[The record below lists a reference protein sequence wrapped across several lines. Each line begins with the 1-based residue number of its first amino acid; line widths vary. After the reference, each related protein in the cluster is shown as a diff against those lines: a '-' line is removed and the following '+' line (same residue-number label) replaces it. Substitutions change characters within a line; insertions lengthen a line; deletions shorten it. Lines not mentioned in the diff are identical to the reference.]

1 MSQRGCRV
9 TLDSVPGGDIQGFA
23 AGTVFNFR
31 LCADNNTDGQCD
43 NVSSSNPAGNSDGK
57 EHVITRQIGS
67 SGKVF
72 QMAWEDKPGLGD
84 ADFNDFIATIRL
96 DADTDGD
103 GLWDDWET
111 TGIDTNGDGV
121 IDLVLPGA
129 NPLHKDVYVEIDYMD
144 CAVSGGDCATA
155 DTHSHRPKAPAIAAV
170 VAAFANAN
178 VSNPDGLN
186 GVALH
191 VDISNAVKHQKDL
204 TINGPCSHGGTG
216 VGSFDAVKADP
227 ANFGPNNPR
236 RFAYHY
242 SLWAHEEGDGE
253 GLSGCGEQG
262 GNDFEVSL
270 GAWNIAM
277 GDLDRDGLPDENVG
291 GHSAAGWHVH
301 ARARPQPQP
310 WPWRRRLVDFKAE
323 LPERHELL
331 VPGDGYP
338 ADRSRR
344 GGPPTGRIDYSR
356 AALPDLVETRPERE
370 GRRRRGRRH
379 GLLEVS
385 GRPCHEKWTR

>member
-1 MSQRGCRV
+1 MK
-9 TLDSVPGGDIQGFA
+9 T
-23 AGTVFNFR
+23 T
-31 LCADNNTDGQCD
+31 
-43 NVSSSNPAGNSDGK
+43 
-57 EHVITRQIGS
+57 QIGA
-67 SGKVF
+67 SGRVF
-72 QMAWEDKPGLGD
+72 QMAWEDEPGLGD

-291 GHSAAGWHVH
+291 TIQQQAGT
-301 ARARPQPQP
+301 
-310 WPWRRRLVDFKAE
+310 FM
-323 LPERHELL
+323 HELGHNL
-331 VPGDGYP
+331 NLGHGGGDSSTFKPNYLSVMNYSYQVTGYP

-344 GGPPTGRIDYSR
+344 GGPPHRPHRLFKGGPAGSGGNQ
-356 AALPDLVETRPERE
+356 PERE
-370 GRRRRGRRH
+370 GRHRRGRRH

-385 GRPCHEKWTR
+385 GRPCHEGVDPVTPPSTGTATAT